1 MDYGNICTFIEQC
14 TVVNKSHESSYYMHA
29 SVKGKTLIEVKT
41 IEITISEKLP
51 EAILV
56 MCSWPQGTRLGDILL
71 SRLSS

>member
-1 MDYGNICTFIEQC
+1 
-14 TVVNKSHESSYYMHA
+14 MHA

-51 EAILV
+51 EEILV

-71 SRLSS
+71 SRLSSRMWIVDVEICKCCSASLAW